1 MTQDRRTVLEML
13 ATGKI
18 TADEAER
25 LLAAL
30 EASGAEPAPKK
41 AKYLC
46 VVVDGDGRDKGSP
59 SVNIRVPMQLLRA
72 GVRLGSLVPSQAQE
86 RVKVALH
93 RYGIDLTDVRPENLE
108 DLVDRL
114 ADISVDVA
122 DGSHHPKVRIFAE

>member
-30 EASGAEPAPKK
+30 EAPAAEPAPKK
-41 AKYLC
+41 AKYLH
-46 VVVDGDGRDKGSP
+46 VVVDGDGRDKDSRR
-59 SVNIRVPMQLLRA
+59 VNIRVPMQLLRA
-72 GVRLGSLVPSQAQE
+72 GVRLGSLMPSQAQE

-93 RYGIDLTDVRPENLE
+93 RHGINLADIRPENLE
-108 DLVDRL
+108 DIVDQFG
-114 ADISVDVA
+114 DISVDVA
-122 DGSHHPKVRIFAE
+122 DGSSNPKIRIFTE